1 MSTALSF
8 TEHFQSV
15 LEAARPHW
23 REVGVVPQDYRA
35 HGRMLFGQRTSVH
48 VELSYLPETPP
59 VLTLHAKLA
68 EDIPH
73 TADSLRA
80 ILNDLNSH
88 PRCSHVVPD
97 AECACVT
104 VVMMTPCPTSPHDT
118 YSCVTFVFCDFEYLL
133 KNERLAAALVVTGG
147 RICGRPW
154 SDDDTYGPSMFQEE
168 D

>member
-8 TEHFQSV
+8 MEHFQSV

-23 REVGVVPQDYRA
+23 REVGVVAQDYRA

-59 VLTLHAKLA
+59 LLTLHAKLA
-68 EDIPH
+68 EDIPP
-73 TADSLRA
+73 TADPLRA
-80 ILNDLNSH
+80 ILNDLNSQ

-104 VVMMTPCPTSPHDT
+104 VIVTTPCPTSPDDT
-118 YSCVTFVFCDFEYLL
+118 HSCITFVLCDFADLL
-133 KNERLAAALVVTGG
+133 KNERLAAALAVAGG
-147 RICGRPW
+147 RICGRPC
-154 SDDDTYGPSMFQEE
+154 SDDDTYGPRMFQEE